1 VPGVRPLGTQP
12 GYKIDSTASA
22 QLSQD
27 ALSRSTVPMLE
38 MGVREELPSCS
49 PCVSDRP
56 NRYNIHDDGQ
66 PLARPPR
73 ADDLLHLRR

>member
-1 VPGVRPLGTQP
+1 
-12 GYKIDSTASA
+12 
-22 QLSQD
+22 
-27 ALSRSTVPMLE
+27 LSRSTVPMLE

-66 PLARPPR
+66 PLALARHISPVKN
-73 ADDLLHLRR
+73 ATHNMG